1 MTSTA
6 CISYKLNVDALL
18 NALISADSALVRLDE
33 RLSRS
38 PIQEGFLERFHFTDA
53 CASMW
58 IDGELVHL
66 EDLVLH
72 DVAQDSRAPS
82 HELTIAN
89 NVLRQRRRIVANKAD
104 WALTTSGI
112 ASLRGKSIAEE
123 TPRLQLKSV
132 IVDDDREPDD
142 LDSSIAAMDALLT
155 KSEAV
160 LHDIRFTKAPS
171 KESLVY
177 DEDWDE
183 EERLSEWLQ
192 VVSRNA
198 HYPALL
204 QCVIALDSWNMLQV
218 FQHGSWLGRLLA
230 ASLLRQR
237 QRVTGSHLPA
247 LNLSLKLAS
256 REDRSARDPT
266 VRLRNILDG
275 IRAMAEFGLKE
286 HDRLFLAHQ
295 MMSRHLVGRR
305 SSSRLPQLIN
315 LVLSKPIVSTE
326 MVARQLRI
334 TQRAALRLIEELNLR
349 EVTGRGRFRAWGIF

>member
-6 CISYKLNVDALL
+6 WLSSKIDVDGLL
-18 NALISADSALVRLDE
+18 NDLISADAALVRLDE
-33 RLSRS
+33 RLGKS
-38 PIQEGFLERFHFTDA
+38 PIREGFLERFHFLDA
-53 CASMW
+53 CASLW

-72 DVAQDSRAPS
+72 DVSQDSRTPS

-89 NVLRQRRRIVANKAD
+89 DVLRQRRRIAANKID
-104 WALTTSGI
+104 WALTPSGI
-112 ASLRGKSIAEE
+112 TSLRGKNLVED
-123 TPRLQLKSV
+123 TPRLELKSLMG
-132 IVDDDREPDD
+132 DDDREPDD
-142 LDSSIAAMDALLT
+142 LDSSIAAMDALLA
-155 KSEAV
+155 KSEVV
-160 LHDIRFTKAPS
+160 LHDIRFTKPEA
-171 KESLVY
+171 KGNLIY

-183 EERLSEWLQ
+183 EERLNEWLQ

-204 QCVIALDSWNMLQV
+204 QCVIALDSWNTLQV

-237 QRVTGSHLPA
+237 QLVTGQHLPA
-247 LNLSLKLAS
+247 LNLSLKMVS
-256 REDRSARDPT
+256 REDRTARDVN
-266 VRLRNILDG
+266 VRLRNLLGG

-286 HDRLFLAHQ
+286 HDRLSLAHQ

-315 LVLSKPIVSTE
+315 LVLSKPIVSTD

-349 EVTGRGRFRAWGIF
+349 EVTGRGRFRAWGVL